1 MLQLVKESGGPK
13 FGADF
18 HPVAMKQR
26 NISQIFAVLQ
36 KPVVYPL
43 TLCIPPSSFY
53 TCPLCN
59 GCDLH
64 ADGRGRRCFV
74 IQNPGS

>member
-36 KPVVYPL
+36 KPVVYP
-43 TLCIPPSSFY
+43 PSSVY

-59 GCDLH
+59 GCNLH
-64 ADGRGRRCFV
+64 ADGGGRRCFV